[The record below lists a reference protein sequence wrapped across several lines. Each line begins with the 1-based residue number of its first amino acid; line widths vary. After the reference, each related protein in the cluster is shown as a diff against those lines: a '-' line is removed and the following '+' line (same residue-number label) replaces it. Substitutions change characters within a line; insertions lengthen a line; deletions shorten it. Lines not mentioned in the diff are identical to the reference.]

1 MHRRLRIPAI
11 WLLLLAFSVAAHAQ
25 VAAQPQP
32 QPRRFLMWKAVSPT
46 ATLYL
51 VGSIHVGDKSMYPL
65 PQEVESAFTA
75 AKVLAVEIN
84 VKSMDRM
91 KTMELIQKNGMYFG
105 DDSLSRHISKETSAA
120 LDDFCGKHNLP
131 RAGVEQLKP
140 WVVAVTIAALSWQQA
155 GEDPSLGVDMHFLD
169 ESKPPQRIDELE
181 TMESQLNLFVN
192 ATEEEQQALLASTLK
207 LGDKMKDMIKKI
219 QSAYLSGDPEALQKI
234 MDEQADTGSKTLTK
248 KLLDDRNVTMAAR
261 LDEYLKNKEQ
271 AFVVVGAAHIVG
283 DKGIAKLL
291 RDKGYKVEQVTLQ
304 TKSAQ

>member
-1 MHRRLRIPAI
+1 MIDPG
-11 WLLLLAFSVAAHAQ
+11 
-25 VAAQPQP
+25 
-32 QPRRFLMWKAVSPT
+32 SP
-46 ATLYL
+46 Y
-51 VGSIHVGDKSMYPL
+51 
-65 PQEVESAFTA
+65 
-75 AKVLAVEIN
+75 
-84 VKSMDRM
+84 
-91 KTMELIQKNGMYFG
+91 
-105 DDSLSRHISKETSAA
+105 
-120 LDDFCGKHNLP
+120 
-131 RAGVEQLKP
+131 
-140 WVVAVTIAALSWQQA
+140 
-155 GEDPSLGVDMHFLD
+155 
-169 ESKPPQRIDELE
+169 
-181 TMESQLNLFVN
+181 
-192 ATEEEQQALLASTLK
+192 EEEQQALLASTLK

>member
-1 MHRRLRIPAI
+1 MVRRFRIPAI
-11 WLLLLAFSVAAHAQ
+11 CLLVLAFSAAYAQ
-25 VAAQPQP
+25 TATQTQPQP
-32 QPRRFLMWKAVSPT
+32 RPRRFLMWKAVSPT

-65 PQEVESAFTA
+65 PAEVESAFAA

-84 VKSMDRM
+84 VKNVDKMQAM
-91 KTMELIQKNGMYFG
+91 QLIQKNGMYSG
-105 DDSLSRHISKETSAA
+105 DDSLSKHISKETSAA
-120 LDDFCGKHNLP
+120 LDDFCQKHSLP
-131 RAGVEQLKP
+131 RVGVEQLKP

-169 ESKPPQRIDELE
+169 ESKSPQRIDELE
-181 TMESQLNLFVN
+181 SMESQLNLFVN

-207 LGDKMKDMIKKI
+207 QGDKMKDTIKRI
-219 QSAYLSGDPEALQKI
+219 QAAYLSGDPDALQKI
-234 MDEQADTGSKTLTK
+234 MDEQADTGSRSLTK

-291 RDKGYKVEQVTLQ
+291 RDKGYKVEQVTLEA
-304 TKSAQ
+304 K